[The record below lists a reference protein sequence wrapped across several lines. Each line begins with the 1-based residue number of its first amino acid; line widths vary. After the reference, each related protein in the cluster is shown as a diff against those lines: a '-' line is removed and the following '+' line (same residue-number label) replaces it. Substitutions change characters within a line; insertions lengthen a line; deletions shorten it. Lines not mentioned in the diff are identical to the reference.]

1 MRTIYVTHPRCADHD
16 SPGHPEHAGR
26 IRAVWRRLDETGL
39 TARMNAVEAE
49 TVDVDLL
56 LTVHTSAYLE
66 LLNRLPGYGRTVHLD
81 TDTYANPHSY
91 EIARLAAGGTVGAV
105 DAIMRGD
112 ADNGLVVVRPPGHHA
127 MPDHGMGFCLLNNV
141 AIAARYAQQQ
151 YGIER
156 VLIVD
161 YDVHHGN
168 GTEAMFFDDPSVLF
182 ISTHQSPLY
191 PGSGALEDLGAGAGR
206 GYTVNI
212 PLPAGHGDATYSLIF
227 DEVVWKL
234 AQRFQPQLILVSA
247 GFDAHWVDPL
257 AAMQLSLTGYAHLS
271 AELVRMAQTLCGGKI
286 AFVLEGGYNLDS
298 LSYGV
303 ANVARVL
310 LGDAPVDPLGAAPS
324 PRDPSAIQP
333 LIDNLRRIHHL

>member
-1 MRTIYVTHPRCADHD
+1 MSTIYVTHPRYADHD

-26 IRAVWRRLDETGL
+26 IRAVWRRLDDSGL
-39 TARMNAVEAE
+39 IARMNAVEAE
-49 TVDVDLL
+49 AIDENLL
-56 LTVHTSAYLE
+56 LTVHTQSYLE

-81 TDTYANPHSY
+81 TDTYANPQSY
-91 EIARLAAGGTVGAV
+91 EIARLAAGGTVRAV
-105 DAIMRGD
+105 DAILSG
-112 ADNGLVVVRPPGHHA
+112 AAANGLAVVRPPGHHA

-141 AIAARYAQQQ
+141 AIAARYAQQL

-191 PGSGALEDLGAGAGR
+191 PGSGALEDIGAGAGR
-206 GYTVNI
+206 GATVNI
-212 PLPAGHGDATYSLIF
+212 PLPSGHGDATYSLIF
-227 DEVVWKL
+227 EAIVWKL
-234 AQRFQPQLILVSA
+234 AQRFQPGLILVSA

-271 AELVRMAQTLCGGKI
+271 TELVRMAQALCGGKI

-303 ANVARVL
+303 SNVARVL
-310 LGDAPVDPLGAAPS
+310 LGDTPVDPLGAAPS
-324 PRDPSAIQP
+324 PREPSAVQP
-333 LIDNLRRIHHL
+333 LIDNLRRIHNL

>member
-1 MRTIYVTHPRCADHD
+1 MSTIYVTHPRYEEHD

-26 IRAVWRRLDETGL
+26 IRAIWRRLDETGL
-39 TARMNAVEAE
+39 AARMNAVEAE
-49 TVDVDLL
+49 AVDEDLL
-56 LTVHTSAYLE
+56 LTVHTKTYLE

-91 EIARLAAGGTVGAV
+91 EIARLAAGGTVRAV
-105 DAIMRGD
+105 DAILSGT
-112 ADNGLVVVRPPGHHA
+112 ADNGLAVVRPPGHHA

-141 AIAARYAQQQ
+141 AIAARYAQKQ

-191 PGSGALEDLGAGAGR
+191 PGSGALEDIGAGAGR
-206 GYTVNI
+206 GNNVNI
-212 PLPAGHGDATYSLIF
+212 PLPSGHGDATFSLIF
-227 DEVVWKL
+227 DNIVWKL
-234 AQRFQPQLILVSA
+234 AQRFQPGLILVSA

-271 AELVRMAQTLCGGKI
+271 SELVRMAQMLCGGKI
-286 AFVLEGGYNLDS
+286 AFVLEGGYNLDA

-303 ANVARVL
+303 SNVARLL

-324 PRDPSAIQP
+324 PREPSAIQP
-333 LIDNLRRIHHL
+333 LIDDLRRLHKL